1 MELNLSIREAWKDM
15 NILLDKLSS
24 LNEKF
29 NLLTTS
35 FSEKSLEKENAFSSV
50 SDLKVK
56 LQNLTTEH
64 EICTKNCTMLLKL

>member
-1 MELNLSIREAWKDM
+1 MELNLSIREAWRDM

-29 NLLTTS
+29 NLLTLS
-35 FSEKSLEKENAFSSV
+35 FSEKNLEKQNAFSSV

-56 LQNLTTEH
+56 L
-64 EICTKNCTMLLKL
+64 

>member
-1 MELNLSIREAWKDM
+1 MGLNLSIREAWKDM
-15 NILLDKLSS
+15 NILFDKLSS

-35 FSEKSLEKENAFSSV
+35 FSEKSLEKQTAFSSV

-56 LQNLTTEH
+56 LQNL
-64 EICTKNCTMLLKL
+64 KNCTMLLKL